1 MENGVIL
8 VSNLVLIH
16 PAAQWSPFHPIF
28 IQAEEQ
34 MSACPNIVP
43 INFAGT
49 PRPRSHSFPNPQPK
63 MRKQP
68 PGRGEQ
74 DPLYQCSQCSRR
86 YHRTE
91 HLVRHVR
98 SHTKQRPYSCAF
110 CSKTFARRDVL
121 KRHEVMHSH
130 DEPRLNPSSAVAVR
144 VSQAC
149 RPCAATKSKCSD
161 QKPCHRCVAKDLD
174 CTYPDDPEDSIHQT
188 QDQAQHQM
196 PNHNQNDQPEMFP
209 DGEFQEQPDAV
220 ATDPSPNPQRDMDDP
235 SATLHAFLGPMDLPD
250 LFDLSAQDPLVA
262 EGFSFGPDWDLG
274 PIDFSSLQA
283 QFDAPDAINMMPDMS
298 TADTTAEHPEA
309 LSVTGSW
316 EPQHSENGEMERPN
330 LAAGE
335 EGFRVPRLS
344 QSPNAS
350 ALTMSLS
357 TPARDNILS
366 MILNTTSQANAAQI
380 VTAFPCTE
388 TLNMLIRNCA
398 QDQRAAYI
406 NGILHLPT
414 LELNQQRPELLGAM
428 VAVGASNAGTT
439 VARKFGYAMQEVIR
453 ASSFRSVRYI
463 LNLLVKLTQLT
474 RPSGKR
480 IIQLSATSASP
491 KASTSNSTWPSS
503 AA

>member
-1 MENGVIL
+1 
-8 VSNLVLIH
+8 
-16 PAAQWSPFHPIF
+16 
-28 IQAEEQ
+28 

-49 PRPRSHSFPNPQPK
+49 PRPRSHSFPNPQSK

-196 PNHNQNDQPEMFP
+196 PNHNQNDQPDMFP

-298 TADTTAEHPEA
+298 TVDTTADHPEA